1 VGLEGDALPTALAA
15 YYEALDA
22 GRMDEAVAAFTADA
36 VYAVPF
42 AGSQETDARNVV
54 TGHEALAE
62 YLQRRGL
69 LPYRHEV
76 LFCAVEGGDCLIEG
90 VSVEASTG
98 KANKT
103 FVASVQLGDA
113 GRIYRYLA
121 YQCEPPVSPPPAK
134 RSEGGAGT
142 DAPALVD
149 RYFTA
154 LAQGRFED
162 AAACFSVDTLYSHP
176 PYRHTAITDNRRIAV
191 NGRQALLELFGR
203 RGPTTYGYRMD
214 VILQRGPNAIFEN
227 AVVDLPGGG
236 EGGSMGSL
244 TIGPDGLIRRYAAF
258 YCEPAVPRFP

>member
-1 VGLEGDALPTALAA
+1 VGLEGDALPTSLAG

-36 VYAVPF
+36 VYAAPF
-42 AGSQETDARNVV
+42 AGGQEADARNVV

-62 YLQRRGL
+62 YFQRRGL

-76 LFCAVEGGDCLIEG
+76 LFCAAERGDCLIEG
-90 VSVEASTG
+90 VSVEVSTS

-103 FVASVQLGDA
+103 FVASLQLGDG
-113 GRIYRYLA
+113 GRISRYLA
-121 YQCEPPVSPPPAK
+121 YQCEPPVSPPPDK
-134 RSEGGAGT
+134 RSEAGAGT

-162 AAACFSVDTLYSHP
+162 AAACFSLDTLYSHP

-191 NGRQALLELFGR
+191 NGRQALIELFRR

-214 VILQRGPNAIFEN
+214 VILQRGSNAIFEN

-258 YCEPAVPRFP
+258 YCEPGIPRLQ